1 MELFLLGAKNIKSVF
16 VGDIDMNCPV
26 CNHKDTDVYNSRH
39 TSQSHRVWRR
49 RRCESCQNAFTTY
62 ESIDMGYLTV
72 IKKNSDTEPY
82 SRSKLLIS
90 ICNSCI
96 GLDDHINTAEA
107 LVNTIEKLIIDNHK
121 DKIGTEDIA
130 SIVLST
136 LKKFHTSAYVRY
148 LSYRGGITNT
158 SHLREI
164 VNTS

>member
-1 MELFLLGAKNIKSVF
+1 
-16 VGDIDMNCPV
+16 MNCPI
-26 CNHKDTDVYNSRH
+26 CDHKQTDVYNSRQ
-39 TSQSHRVWRR
+39 TSQAHRVWRR
-49 RRCESCQNAFTTY
+49 RRCRSCQNAFTTY

-72 IKKNSDTEPY
+72 IKKSGNTEPY

-96 GLDDHINTAEA
+96 GLDDHINIAEA
-107 LVNTIEKLIIDNHK
+107 LVDTVEKLVINNHQ
-121 DKIGTEDIA
+121 DSINTEDIA
-130 SIVLST
+130 NIVLST

-164 VNTS
+164 VNTT